1 MDEFEAIKT
10 QMEAR
15 RSSLAEKLEAL
26 ENQVADS
33 VQGVTSAVSNAK
45 EVVQDTVDSVKD
57 SVESVKDS
65 MQETMGS
72 VKEAFDFERQFDN
85 HPWLLMGGALVLGF
99 AAGQALPDMPAT
111 GRSSRSNGRTP
122 SPYGNGSHRAEGL
135 AGTTSTPATAGV
147 MSAASMSAAQ
157 QPQQKPSWFH
167 SIAQSLAPEID
178 KLKALAIGTA
188 LGLARDYVKK
198 SVPPDLGNK
207 LSGMFDDMTQKLGG
221 QPVRDDLAGAAASY
235 RYSDSR

>member
-147 MSAASMSAAQ
+147 MSAASAGETGRITPVTAATGAPMIAAFSSAAVQ
-157 QPQQKPSWFH
+157 RAFRR
-167 SIAQSLAPEID
+167 LD
-178 KLKALAIGTA
+178 TN
-188 LGLARDYVKK
+188 D
-198 SVPPDLGNK
+198 
-207 LSGMFDDMTQKLGG
+207 
-221 QPVRDDLAGAAASY
+221 
-235 RYSDSR
+235 